1 MEEVK
6 TKRETALLIPY
17 KIVNG
22 TIFVFLQKRNKD
34 SKILPDHFSFFGGK
48 LEPGEGKEEA
58 LKREIQEELNFELKE
73 YSFLNTYDSFEG
85 GSIILNVHFTKVS
98 DDFDETVTVSE
109 GQYGK
114 FLAVSVGG
122 LLLASGLLFVMVDT
136 IGLHDVLAKFLI
148 AIVVMFW
155 NFSLNK
161 FWTFR

>member
-114 FLAVSVGG
+114 FLDKEELFREKVIEWDRDFLLEFIDEQVRSV
-122 LLLASGLLFVMVDT
+122 
-136 IGLHDVLAKFLI
+136 
-148 AIVVMFW
+148 
-155 NFSLNK
+155 
-161 FWTFR
+161 

>member
-114 FLAVSVGG
+114 FLSEDEVANEKMIIDHDKIILNDLFN
-122 LLLASGLLFVMVDT
+122 LL
-136 IGLHDVLAKFLI
+136 KK
-148 AIVVMFW
+148 
-155 NFSLNK
+155 NNE
-161 FWTFR
+161 